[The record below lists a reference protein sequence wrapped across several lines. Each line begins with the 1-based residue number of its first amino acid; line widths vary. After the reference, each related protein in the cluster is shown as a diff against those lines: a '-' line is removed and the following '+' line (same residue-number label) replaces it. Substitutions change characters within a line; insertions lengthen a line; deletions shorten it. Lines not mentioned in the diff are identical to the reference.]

1 MSKRSIFVQQNSIVP
16 HFAGKDN
23 WAIMSSTESRIK
35 SIIESVG
42 TPLREWNIRINRGI
56 LTGYNE
62 AFIVS
67 TEIKDRLIAED
78 PHSAELIRPILR
90 GRDIRRYGY
99 NWANLW
105 LISTF
110 PSRQYNID
118 DFPAIKKYLL
128 SFGMERLEQ
137 TGRKYTID
145 GHEIKARKKTNNKW
159 FETQDSIGYWDDF
172 SKPKICWI
180 ELTDESKFSYSDD
193 GIYLLN
199 TVFFMVGDHIKYL
212 LAVLNSKLIHWYFLS
227 CTGTTSGVG
236 TNRWLKYTVETIPIP
251 RISTHDELEINALVD
266 TLLSHKQN
274 GKDTTSLE
282 REIDRLVLHA
292 YNLTEEEQS
301 YIMNVD

>member
-1 MSKRSIFVQQNSIVP
+1 MSKRSIFVQQHSYS
-16 HFAGKDN
+16 
-23 WAIMSSTESRIK
+23 AISYTSSDSWIILTRIEQTIK
-35 SIIESVG
+35 QKIKERG
-42 TPLREWNIRINRGI
+42 TPLSEWGVRINYGI
-56 LTGYNE
+56 KTGYNE
-62 AFIVS
+62 AFIINS
-67 TEIKDRLIAED
+67 AKKEQLISED
-78 PHSAELIRPILR
+78 PRSAEIIRPILR

-99 NWANLW
+99 VFSDLW
-105 LISTF
+105 VINTHNGVKERGI
-110 PSRQYNID
+110 PRVQVEDY
-118 DFPAIKKYLL
+118 PAIKAHLNQFLTQL
-128 SFGMERLEQ
+128 SKRADKGDTPYNLRNCAYM
-137 TGRKYTID
+137 
-145 GHEIKARKKTNNKW
+145 
-159 FETQDSIGYWDDF
+159 DDF

-266 TLLSHKQN
+266 SLLSHKQN